1 QLPGRLRPPVRSK
14 DPAGSCDAREPIA
27 KRHKALAALLGRRAN
42 GRRGNEDLLL
52 STIPVAKDLYILARS
67 RLIGQKRPGTL
78 VPHWLRQAGC
88 LGQPQALFLLAVAY
102 QVGLGVPANQTEALV
117 MGLLAAGHGCGLAQ
131 ARLGYKHQRGLDG
144 HEADLGAAYSYY
156 SDAAITTSRQRQ
168 EHRPDQVYVELVR
181 LSDEA
186 GLREQTRPDH
196 DLFLWLKH
204 QARQG
209 VGGAQQTLGRMLYWG
224 QQGLAR
230 NVGAAARYYERSA
243 TETRDPTAMYDYAIV
258 LLKGQGV
265 KQNLTLAREYLEKAA
280 AQDLPQAHNALG
292 WYHQTYGGDYTK
304 AVAYWHRADTLGNPD
319 APHNLGYVYSSGL
332 YPGNSSRQH
341 VPYAHY
347 WRSAQRGHM
356 DGAIRCAEY
365 WALGHGESAPVS
377 MSSAVIW
384 TRWVA
389 EQSGDLG
396 SVLRLALDAHLRHS
410 QREALLFY
418 LMAAESG
425 FEGAQFNVAY
435 LAHTDQLSN
444 VTELQLTWRYF
455 NLSSLEDSA
464 APYSRVRMGDYHYYG
479 LGPGGRDLKAA
490 AEAYGA
496 AARTD
501 PEGLYSLGS
510 LLEEQGGD
518 GRVHVPR
525 AVWDTLGVPRSE
537 RHTARSLTHYLY
549 T

>member
-1 QLPGRLRPPVRSK
+1 DGWLGPVERDIAAFETSCRQLHGALPSLLQHHVGTHPASSLGDCPDTYARLFARRTPP
-14 DPAGSCDAREPIA
+14 GSCDAREPIA

-52 STIPVAKDLYILARS
+52 STVPVAKDLYILARS

-410 QREALLFY
+410 QSVTQR

-435 LAHTDQLSN
+435 LAHT
-444 VTELQLTWRYF
+444 
-455 NLSSLEDSA
+455 
-464 APYSRVRMGDYHYYG
+464 
-479 LGPGGRDLKAA
+479 
-490 AEAYGA
+490 
-496 AARTD
+496 
-501 PEGLYSLGS
+501 
-510 LLEEQGGD
+510 
-518 GRVHVPR
+518 
-525 AVWDTLGVPRSE
+525 
-537 RHTARSLTHYLY
+537 
-549 T
+549 